1 MESLEL
7 ILLVIAAI
15 LVSAVLDRVIPRVSS
30 PLIQIG
36 LGFLIAYFAVSAI
49 PFSLNP
55 DFFLFLFIAPLLF
68 HDAKEADRAALWTNR
83 KKVLS
88 LSIGL
93 VFTIMVVIGFALHS
107 IVPAIPLAAA
117 LAVGAALGP
126 TDAVAVTSLK
136 GSVHMTRN
144 EDALLSGE
152 ALINDASG
160 VVAFQFAIGA
170 AVTDT
175 YEVGAMLSNFLLLFF
190 GGIVVGVVLA
200 FIIRIIRTRVAE
212 TGLESTTFYVLLDVL
227 SPFIIYLVAE
237 ITSTSG
243 ILAVVAAGLI
253 LGRAE
258 DRKIGPSVARLNI
271 VTSSV
276 WELIAFVLNGII
288 FILLG
293 MQLCW
298 IYPRL
303 GGADALFGGTAGTM
317 ATIFLVTLVLVAIR
331 FVWIF
336 VMQRWRKN
344 PFNGLRPKADRRFLT
359 SVAALTIGGAKGAV
373 TLSIIM
379 SLPYVVASGA
389 SFPYRDQ
396 LVFLTSGIIVLTLLL
411 ANFLLPLLAPKPK
424 AQKSEFDKNAEVRV
438 DILRSVIQQLSDE
451 INEKNAAATRVVIR
465 MYNDRIQRIGVADE
479 EEEDATRNK
488 LSLQLVKHKEQ
499 YLTRLLDDDDVDS
512 AIVHQYAGRLAQRE
526 HLLNHKSSGARW
538 YWFTTLRH
546 ARRILRSTIRS
557 LREVIPGVE
566 HPENDAKLQE
576 IELMVAQD
584 TLHYLDDL
592 QTSDDDTYPP
602 ELIGEYQARYSRQ
615 IANLRR
621 MRPSVTY
628 ITRIDDNLDDVTR
641 EGCYLELQEI
651 SNRFENNEISRS
663 LAKTLREN
671 VHLMQL
677 DLEDRL

>member
-1 MESLEL
+1 MESFEL

>member
-1 MESLEL
+1 MESFEL

-15 LVSAVLDRVIPRVSS
+15 LVSAVLARVIPRVSA

-55 DFFLFLFIAPLLF
+55 DFFLFIFIAPLLF

-83 KKVLS
+83 RKVFS
-88 LSIGL
+88 LAVGL

-160 VVAFQFAIGA
+160 VVAFQFAIAA

-175 YEVGAMLSNFLLLFF
+175 YEVGGMISNFLLLFF
-190 GGIVVGVVLA
+190 GGIAVGIVLA
-200 FIIRIIRTRVAE
+200 LIIRFIRSRVAE

-243 ILAVVAAGLI
+243 ILAVVTAGLLI
-253 LGRAE
+253 GRAE
-258 DRKIGPSVARLNI
+258 DRRIGPSVARLNI
-271 VTSSV
+271 VTSST

-303 GGADALFGGTAGTM
+303 GGADALFGGTVGTM
-317 ATIFLVTLVLVAIR
+317 ATILLVTFVLIAIR
-331 FVWIF
+331 FVWVLI
-336 VMQRWRKN
+336 MQRVHPN
-344 PFNGLRPKADRRFLT
+344 PFNGLHYHIDKRFLG

-396 LVFLTSGIIVLTLLL
+396 LIFLTSGIIVVTLLL
-411 ANFLLPLLAPKPK
+411 ANFLLPVLAPKPK
-424 AQKSEFDKNAEVRV
+424 VQGSEFDKNARVRV
-438 DILRSVIQQLSDE
+438 EILRSVIQQLSDGM
-451 INEKNAAATRVVIR
+451 NEKNAAATRAVIR
-465 MYNDRIQRIGVADE
+465 MYNERIQRIGAVDE
-479 EEEDATRNK
+479 QIQDEMEHK
-488 LSLQLVKHKEQ
+488 LSLELVKHKEQ
-499 YLTRLLDDDDVDS
+499 YLSELMDNDEIDANLGN
-512 AIVHQYAGRLAQRE
+512 QYARRLAQRD
-526 HLLNHKSSGARW
+526 HLLTHHSEGPRW
-538 YWFTTLRH
+538 YLATTVRH
-546 ARRILRSTIRS
+546 ARRIMLSIVRSF
-557 LREVIPGVE
+557 REWAPGID
-566 HPENDAKLQE
+566 HPESDAQLQDL
-576 IELMVAQD
+576 ELRVTRDA
-584 TLHYLDDL
+584 LKYLDHL
-592 QTSDDDTYPP
+592 QASDNHSYPP
-602 ELIGEYQARYSRQ
+602 ELIGEFQARYSRS
-615 IANLRR
+615 IANLER
-621 MRPSVTY
+621 MRPSITY
-628 ITRIDDNLDDVTR
+628 ITRVDDKLDDITR
-641 EGCYLELQEI
+641 AGYFMELEEI
-651 SNRFENNEISRS
+651 TNRFENDEISRS